1 MADFSKRAPNAS
13 LYFFEAAQLDTGT
26 FQVIRFEGTEQ
37 ISRPFE
43 FELQLISKDPD
54 LDFDKVVDKPAT
66 FTMMRG
72 DEEVPIHGIVTN
84 FSLHGQTADQVV
96 YEAMLRPRL
105 WRLGLS
111 KRSRIFQEMKVEDI
125 LRTVFKE
132 DGLSPSAFKFKL
144 NESYSPRE
152 YCVQYQETD
161 LNFVS
166 RLMEFEGMCYFF
178 DHEGGEETLI
188 VTDKKSEHEK
198 IASTSSISYYTGA
211 EGMDRD
217 EEIVRQLKRQE
228 QVVTGKVK
236 LKDYDYRT
244 ADTLSAESQVND
256 DMPGTR
262 YEYGEHYRDTERG
275 KRLAKVRN
283 EEIEAQHRTVQ
294 TESDCMGLRSGHLF
308 TLENHFRKSL
318 NQDYLVTKV
327 EHEGSQ
333 RAGLDIGST
342 RESEEPTYRNSAKCI
357 PASVQYRPPR
367 DTPKPE
373 VSGVLTAKIESAGG
387 DYAYI
392 DDQGQYRAEMH
403 FDERE
408 GRSEGTKTL
417 PVRMAQPYSGS
428 DYGMHFP
435 NHAGTEVILAFEN
448 GDIDRPVAL
457 GTAPNPSNKSPTVSS
472 NKTQNI
478 IRSFAGNEMILED
491 EEGATKIKLEST
503 DKHKIEMDDGAPKI
517 TIRTSNEHNFELDDD
532 NERITLCTE
541 GGHCLRMEEGDIN
554 GIWLYSSGGNSLT
567 LDDDDEM
574 MILQTIG
581 ANTLKMHNKK
591 GGSVVELNTSDGN
604 KVKVEDSDDSVV
616 ISTSNG
622 NNKIK
627 VTESGEKINVEA
639 KKEIEMK
646 AGKSSIKLKK
656 NGNIKIS
663 GKNVT
668 VEGSKKVKV
677 DGSGSTAEYTSS
689 SASIDATAIN
699 LNS

>member
-1 MADFSKRAPNAS
+1 
-13 LYFFEAAQLDTGT
+13 
-26 FQVIRFEGTEQ
+26 
-37 ISRPFE
+37 
-43 FELQLISKDPD
+43 
-54 LDFDKVVDKPAT
+54 
-66 FTMMRG
+66 
-72 DEEVPIHGIVTN
+72 
-84 FSLHGQTADQVV
+84 
-96 YEAMLRPRL
+96 
-105 WRLGLS
+105 
-111 KRSRIFQEMKVEDI
+111 
-125 LRTVFKE
+125 
-132 DGLSPSAFKFKL
+132 
-144 NESYSPRE
+144 
-152 YCVQYQETD
+152 
-161 LNFVS
+161 
-166 RLMEFEGMCYFF
+166 
-178 DHEGGEETLI
+178 
-188 VTDKKSEHEK
+188 
-198 IASTSSISYYTGA
+198 
-211 EGMDRD
+211 
-217 EEIVRQLKRQE
+217 
-228 QVVTGKVK
+228 
-236 LKDYDYRT
+236 
-244 ADTLSAESQVND
+244 
-256 DMPGTR
+256 
-262 YEYGEHYRDTERG
+262 
-275 KRLAKVRN
+275 
-283 EEIEAQHRTVQ
+283 
-294 TESDCMGLRSGHLF
+294 
-308 TLENHFRKSL
+308 
-318 NQDYLVTKV
+318 
-327 EHEGSQ
+327 
-333 RAGLDIGST
+333 
-342 RESEEPTYRNSAKCI
+342 
-357 PASVQYRPPR
+357 
-367 DTPKPE
+367 
-373 VSGVLTAKIESAGG
+373 VLTAKIESAGG

-668 VEGSKKVKV
+668 VEGSKKVKI